1 MVYRGQ
7 CVPDSHKNRESPAFR
22 TVWYTFTGPDHEH
35 IGHILHFFSAA
46 AFLPHGFAVLRY
58 EQSFV
63 DGLSV
68 GFQCGIRH
76 KLLA

>member
-1 MVYRGQ
+1 MFTGANASQ
-7 CVPDSHKNRESPAFR
+7 TPIKMGNHPFG
-22 TVWYTFTGPDHEH
+22 TVWNTFRGPDHEH

-46 AFLPHGFAVLRY
+46 AFLPHGFVVLRS

-68 GFQCGIRH
+68 GF
-76 KLLA
+76 